1 MSRNKEVALKVE
13 HVGKYFKLPT
23 EHSSEIKQVV
33 INWTRGIKGY
43 KKQEVLNDISFEVNK
58 GDFFGIVGR
67 NGSGKSTLLKVISGI
82 YPPNKGKVTING
94 TLIPFIELGVGFNP
108 ELTGRENIY
117 LNGAM
122 LGFSEKQVDAMYDDI
137 VNFAEL
143 WDFMDQKLK
152 NYSSGMQVRLAF
164 SVAIKAQGDILVLD
178 EVLAVGDEAFQKKC
192 NDYFFDAKRNGKTI
206 ILVTHD
212 MGAVRQ
218 FCNRAIFINNGKI
231 EAEGDPNMVA
241 NKYSGL
247 FRKEYIEK
255 LKKET
260 GKTEKELRLDSN
272 SGIELDDIK
281 IKQKQPDK
289 WRSVKLIDF
298 RKPYE
303 ISLKLRSKKRWN
315 NVVVR
320 AQIVDKSGKIIHIFT
335 TRQHGVLPLGEAV
348 SISYKSENVL
358 SDGDYA
364 VNVLVHNDEE
374 GSSYEELLKVDE
386 ALKFTVVGQ
395 DVLRYSTASL
405 THPEYRIDIN

>member
-405 THPEYRIDIN
+405 THPEYCIDIN